1 MQVSWAKGV
10 NYATVF
16 DSPFLIVFRCH
27 PVIVGFTRARLLALW
42 PLLLWELTLCYWL
55 HIASLPC
62 VHAYFN
68 WKRRQTSR
76 LLNLV
81 RDDFPFRDGRFS
93 GAFAFELSGNI
104 IKQSTAKL
112 RVRLMPCFG
121 GLYLILGRPNG
132 AKRRKRRRSSIW
144 QEMCVNL
151 DKPLGITRPLLSF
164 SCWNPMK
171 DTPNKIIE
179 GFSNLS
185 GSLAK
190 PGKAA

>member
-1 MQVSWAKGV
+1 MEQPPCKTTGFWEDYSAAERNRSFIRAEILVTLFQESCAGV
-10 NYATVF
+10 LGKRCKLCYCIWFT
-16 DSPFLIVFRCH
+16 FLIVFRCH

-104 IKQSTAKL
+104 IKQSQQSFAWGWC
-112 RVRLMPCFG
+112 P
-121 GLYLILGRPNG
+121 
-132 AKRRKRRRSSIW
+132 ASADSI
-144 QEMCVNL
+144 
-151 DKPLGITRPLLSF
+151 
-164 SCWNPMK
+164 
-171 DTPNKIIE
+171 
-179 GFSNLS
+179 
-185 GSLAK
+185 
-190 PGKAA
+190 